1 MGFIR
6 KNLIFILIFL
16 LAFFLRFNYDL
27 FINGYNFDELAM
39 VSIAKQSFP
48 FGILK
53 ACSDLDYHAP
63 FYYFIIHPFTNLS
76 QEWVYIRLLN
86 LIFSLVNVFIFY
98 KIGTLIKDKKT
109 GLILALI
116 LSVNHLEISTVSF
129 VKFYCFCF
137 MLFSANIYYL
147 VKIFKKNEGYNKF
160 ALINICFILSSTLG
174 FLTILTQYLILF
186 IVKKNKKTIYSFF
199 ISLIGFI
206 LYLPIF
212 FKQFLIAQQT
222 IISPHSSYS
231 GLSFLAFYNL
241 LNDYLTPLVNYCC
254 NLITIE
260 SCVYL
265 ANFIKSIKNFT
276 FDYLSFFVFLFLSL
290 IPILISIYLVIIA
303 IKNSSLIK
311 KLNTINLIYLIVFVS
326 LVIFEKTGLIP
337 IYLYPFGIVILIS
350 LGAGFS
356 YIKNKKIMLIC
367 LIYLFLA
374 QIIIPNTYPSIKRGA
389 EKAKIYYVFEEYF
402 KNKDENTHYIVT
414 NGGRFLK
421 KYYNSK
427 KIIDFDS
434 EKMKGS
440 FKKEFISYL
449 FGEKIANTANKNNFA
464 ILIKN
469 IIFNDIKNPSFEEY
483 FNKTV
488 LNNINKGEKIILCFY
503 ADEYPFLLN
512 KDEIKNAYNKN
523 YYPHLSKATI
533 KNAISEEII
542 FDSGYLS
549 EIIMSY
555 SNKYLIELLD
565 KNFEKINVE
574 QYQKTQN
581 DKYIKTFEG
590 NTKENSLYLAQN
602 SINGWIF
609 ITYQKMK

>member
-6 KNLIFILIFL
+6 KNLILILIFL

-39 VSIAKQSFP
+39 VSIAKQAFP

-53 ACSDLDYHAP
+53 TCSELDYHAP
-63 FYYFIIHPFTNLS
+63 LYYFIIHPF
-76 QEWVYIRLLN
+76 LN
-86 LIFSLVNVFIFY
+86 LDYEWIFIRFLNLLFSLINIFIFY
-98 KIGTLIKDKKT
+98 KIGTLIKNKKT

-116 LSVNHLEISTVSF
+116 LSVNHLEITTVSF
-129 VKFYCFCF
+129 VKFYCLCF
-137 MLFSANIYYL
+137 MLFSFNIYYL
-147 VKIFKKNEGYNKF
+147 AKILKKDRGYNKF
-160 ALINICFILSSTLG
+160 AFINILFILSSTLG
-174 FLTILTQYLILF
+174 FFVIFIEYLVLYF
-186 IVKKNKKTIYSFF
+186 TKKNKKIINSFF
-199 ISLIGFI
+199 ISSIGFI

-212 FKQFLIAQQT
+212 LKQFSIAQQT

-241 LNDYLTPLVNYCC
+241 LNDYFTPLINYCC

-265 ANFIKSIKNFT
+265 ANFIKSIKNLS
-276 FDYLSFFVFLFLSL
+276 FDYLSFFVFIFLSL
-290 IPILISIYLVIIA
+290 IPILISIYLFIIA
-303 IKNSSLIK
+303 IKNNSLIK
-311 KLNTINLIYLIVFVS
+311 KINTINLIYLILFIL
-326 LVIFEKTGLIP
+326 LVLNEKTGFIP
-337 IYLYPFGIVILIS
+337 IYLYPFGIITLIS
-350 LGAGFS
+350 LGVGLS
-356 YIKNKKIMLIC
+356 YIKNKKIALLC
-367 LIYLFLA
+367 LIYLILA
-374 QIIIPNTYPSIKRGA
+374 QIIIPNCYPPQKRGI
-389 EKAKIYYVFEEYF
+389 EKAKIYYVFEEYL
-402 KNKDENTHYIVT
+402 KNNDKKTHYIVT

-421 KYYNSK
+421 NYYNSE

-440 FKKEFISYL
+440 FKNEFVGYL
-449 FGEKIANTANKNNFA
+449 FGEKIKNSANKANLAN
-464 ILIKN
+464 LIKE
-469 IIFNDIKNPSFEEY
+469 IILKDVKNPAFEEY
-483 FNKTV
+483 FKKEV
-488 LNNINKGEKIILCFY
+488 LEKINKNEKIVLCFY

-523 YYPHLSKATI
+523 YYPHLSKATV
-533 KNAISEEII
+533 KNAISDEII

-565 KNFEKINVE
+565 KNFKKINVE

-609 ITYQKMK
+609 ITYQKMN